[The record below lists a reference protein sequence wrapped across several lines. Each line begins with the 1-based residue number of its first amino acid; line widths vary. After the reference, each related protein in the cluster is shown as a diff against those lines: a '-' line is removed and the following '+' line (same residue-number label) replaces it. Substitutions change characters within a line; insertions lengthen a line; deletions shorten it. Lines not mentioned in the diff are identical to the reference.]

1 MAGGVSLRRG
11 VSMAGD
17 SEGTAGRRHDGARDY
32 ELFAG
37 RLGCVSG
44 RLAVLVEC
52 VLEEAKAAGLGV
64 VCERGVVYYYKN

>member
-17 SEGTAGRRHDGARDY
+17 SEGTAGRRYDGARDY
-32 ELFAG
+32 ELFAR

-44 RLAVLVEC
+44 RLAVLVGC
-52 VLEEAKAAGLGV
+52 RFEERKAAGLGV
-64 VCERGVVYYYKN
+64 GCERGVAYF